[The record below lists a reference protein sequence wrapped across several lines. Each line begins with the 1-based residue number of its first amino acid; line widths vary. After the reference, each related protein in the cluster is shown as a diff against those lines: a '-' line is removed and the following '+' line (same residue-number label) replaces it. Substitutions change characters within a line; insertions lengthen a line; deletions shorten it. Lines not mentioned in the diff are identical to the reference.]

1 MRDCNFCA
9 LMQKK
14 ANLLFENDKLFAMIS
29 PEPVAPGHV
38 IVLPKAHAPIFE
50 AVPDFVVGDMFKV
63 ANKVGVAV
71 FESLGAQGTNVLV
84 QNGPTSGQRHNHAM
98 VHVIPRFENDN
109 LDVGW
114 NPKPADEGELSDLEK
129 SIKDET
135 KNVGLFEKEKPK
147 PIEMER
153 PKEMPKEDYRTKFLR
168 RIP

>member
-1 MRDCNFCA
+1 MSDCNFCE
-9 LMQKK
+9 LMHKK
-14 ANLLFENDKLFAMIS
+14 ANLLFEDDKVFAMIS

-50 AVPDFVVGDMFKV
+50 AIPDFVVGDLFKV

-84 QNGPTSGQRHNHAM
+84 QNGPTAGQRHNHAM

-109 LDVGW
+109 VEVGW
-114 NPKPADEGELSDLEK
+114 NPKAADEDELSDLEK

-147 PIEMER
+147 PIELEK
-153 PKEMPKEDYRTKFLR
+153 PKEMAKEDYRIKFLR

>member
-1 MRDCNFCA
+1 
-9 LMQKK
+9 MQRK
-14 ANLLFENDKLFAMIS
+14 ANLLFEDDKVFAMIS

-84 QNGPTSGQRHNHAM
+84 QNGPTAGQRHNHAM

-109 LDVGW
+109 LEIGW
-114 NPKPADEGELSDLEK
+114 NPKAADEGELSDLEK

-147 PIEMER
+147 PIEMEK
-153 PKEMPKEDYRTKFLR
+153 PKEMAKEDYRTKFLR

>member
-1 MRDCNFCA
+1 MSDCNFCA
-9 LMQKK
+9 LMQRK
-14 ANLLFENDKLFAMIS
+14 ANLLFEDDKVFAMIS

-84 QNGPTSGQRHNHAM
+84 QNGPTAGQRHNHAM

-109 LDVGW
+109 LEIGW
-114 NPKPADEGELSDLEK
+114 NPKAADEGELSDLEK

-147 PIEMER
+147 PIEMEK
-153 PKEMPKEDYRTKFLR
+153 PKEMAKEDYRTKFLR